1 VHNIGN
7 IDLLRLTMTFKHVK
21 FEDSPVM
28 RSLEKLAQQK
38 GLVKSEGVNKTASS
52 NLDLTPTANL
62 TQNVLNLCA
71 GLRTVNL
78 HKMADDLEK
87 NLMLYRQAQTL
98 YETSKE
104 KGEDLVDAA
113 HPKGGHKLEDVDNK
127 DAVFKTIVEKH
138 LDTINMVNK
147 KPSGKL
153 SNAKDILRAVK
164 VALAQNVSDLPD
176 DISSMGE
183 EQMAAWRNK
192 GALQQ
197 LNLIPGIL
205 GKAYDIINKKMN
217 TTTLASSFNSD
228 YNKITQLVKNIGNDV
243 TVTKVD
249 DILSKLGDM
258 ENSIK
263 FFNWK
268 DWGLLNPFTAL
279 PSALRHVGDVTDIV
293 TGDWDQSSRDEI
305 MGIIGK
311 AKLCANTARRNIR
324 GENDMAIRAKLVT
337 MKAQFLANQAAE
349 KMEKEKEE
357 KAKKDKAEG
366 LTDNPLKPY
375 FQQIYSLRS
384 QLESWQSQG
393 AIAKSKAASD
403 WIKEEIKALADIFI
417 RYNVGTDEQKALNV
431 NALKAEVDK
440 EAQDIA
446 AFKAS
451 WVV

>member
-1 VHNIGN
+1 
-7 IDLLRLTMTFKHVK
+7 
-21 FEDSPVM
+21 
-28 RSLEKLAQQK
+28 
-38 GLVKSEGVNKTASS
+38 
-52 NLDLTPTANL
+52 
-62 TQNVLNLCA
+62 
-71 GLRTVNL
+71 
-78 HKMADDLEK
+78 
-87 NLMLYRQAQTL
+87 
-98 YETSKE
+98 
-104 KGEDLVDAA
+104 
-113 HPKGGHKLEDVDNK
+113 
-127 DAVFKTIVEKH
+127 
-138 LDTINMVNK
+138 
-147 KPSGKL
+147 
-153 SNAKDILRAVK
+153 
-164 VALAQNVSDLPD
+164 
-176 DISSMGE
+176 
-183 EQMAAWRNK
+183 
-192 GALQQ
+192 
-197 LNLIPGIL
+197 
-205 GKAYDIINKKMN
+205 MN